1 MPIVIRDKSGKM
13 VNKAPGKYSEKAEP
27 KKMPSKESKEAQYRA
42 GGGNVAGYY
51 AKGGKVAGC
60 GPARNKP

>member
-13 VNKAPGKYSEKAEP
+13 INKAPGKYAEKGEQ
-27 KKMPSKESKEAQYRA
+27 KKMTAKEGKEAQYRA